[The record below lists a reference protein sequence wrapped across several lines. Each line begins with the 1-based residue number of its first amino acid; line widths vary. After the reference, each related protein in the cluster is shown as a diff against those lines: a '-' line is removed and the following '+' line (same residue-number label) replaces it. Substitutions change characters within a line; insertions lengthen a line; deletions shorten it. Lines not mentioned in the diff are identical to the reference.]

1 MSVSRAIAALRKI
14 LVGAFVLAVYVFLF
28 APLVVVV
35 GASFDGGEHAF
46 LNFPPKDISLAWY
59 AKIPARYF
67 ETLSVSLYL
76 GAVAAVGS
84 SILGVLAG
92 LALVRSD
99 FRGKAFIATLF
110 RAPLQV
116 PAIVTGFAFLQLYY
130 LIGGAT
136 GLFIN
141 GTFLGLAIA
150 HIFITVPYVIGTTVA
165 VLHRFNASLEEAAIS
180 LGASR
185 WSTFRRVT
193 LPLILPGVYAGALYA
208 FIISFGDVPVSMFL
222 SGTRYTTFPVEMFYG
237 IEMDFDPSILC
248 ISTLILIGS
257 FVLIWLFQKLIGLN
271 ALLDTGGQ
279 SERR

>member
-1 MSVSRAIAALRKI
+1 MAVARPTVVLRK
-14 LVGAFVLAVYVFLF
+14 LFVGAFVAGVYAFLF
-28 APLVVVV
+28 APLMVVV

-46 LNFPPKDISLAWY
+46 LNFPPKNISLAWY
-59 AKIPARYF
+59 AKIPSRYF

-92 LALVRSD
+92 LALVRSNI
-99 FRGKAFIATLF
+99 RGKALIAALF

-136 GLFIN
+136 GLFLN
-141 GTFLGLAIA
+141 GSFLGLAVA
-150 HIFITVPYVIGTTVA
+150 HVFITVPYVTGTTVA
-165 VLHRFNASLEEAAIS
+165 ILHRFNTTLEEAAIS
-180 LGASR
+180 LGASQ
-185 WSTFRRVT
+185 WTTFRRVT

-222 SGTRYTTFPVEMFYG
+222 AGTRYTTFPVEMFYG
-237 IEMDFDPSILC
+237 IELDFDPAILC
-248 ISTLILIGS
+248 VSTLILIGS
-257 FVLIWLFQKLIGLN
+257 FVLIWLFQRLIGLN
-271 ALLDTGGQ
+271 VLLNSGGH
-279 SERR
+279 S